1 MTKGTTLPKL
11 KNKSNLA
18 TARARMYHDLV
29 FECAERVFAEKG
41 FLESSM
47 QDLAA
52 EAGISLKTLYAT
64 FPGKDDIYKEILVV
78 RGRGLL
84 NAIGDLGQT
93 ESMALAK
100 LETGIRGIVGYLVDH
115 QRFFRILLQE
125 GQAWGLN
132 PRGEEARQAWEAGL
146 VTLREILVEGI
157 ESGEFLAADP
167 DLLAPTVSAVVQAQ
181 LAGLLD
187 RGHETNPEVI
197 SGQILETLRRLL
209 CGVSQSASYSLPT
222 PIG

>member
-1 MTKGTTLPKL
+1 MPRL
-11 KNKSNLA
+11 KRKKSNLA
-18 TARARMYHDLV
+18 VARERMYRELV

-41 FLESSM
+41 FVESSM

-64 FPGKDDIYKEILVV
+64 FPGKDDIYKEILRV
-78 RGRGLL
+78 RGLGLL
-84 NAIGDLGQT
+84 AAIGEVKKPD
-93 ESMALAK
+93 SAAMAQF
-100 LETGIRGIVGYLVDH
+100 EVGIHGIVGFLIDH

-132 PRGEEARQAWEAGL
+132 PRGEEAQATWEAGL
-146 VTLREILVEGI
+146 VAVREILVGGI
-157 ESGEFLAADP
+157 ESGEFLPADP
-167 DLLAPTVSAVVQAQ
+167 DLLAPTVSAILQVQ

-187 RGHETNPEVI
+187 RGDDADAEAI

-209 CGVSQSASYSLPT
+209 CGGSEETAALAS
-222 PIG
+222 